1 MFALGLLV
9 TLVGAALPGPGV
21 SSSPKAPKA
30 SLSRRV
36 AQASRP
42 AVRPAPRRPGLPQ
55 RVSVFLR
62 RSALKVVNNQVLFR
76 PGRRAR
82 RSRYYTYR
90 FDRTEFKRKV
100 GPIAK
105 VNLRMIYCEVKNRQI
120 KTHQIPVGTI
130 TTVIYDCGITLFG
143 TIRPFIQQ
151 QRKKGNTP
159 QVKDF
164 HKVKIILSLP
174 RDNRQLMTRKAIG
187 REAYYTATTRGR
199 PFKWM
204 GQMYV
209 KFDLISTRVRSS
221 TYLRLLIPLKE
232 FHEQAGR
239 VAYKKLLMR
248 VRITDVLKKTWK
260 PKKNMPSPV
269 GGFTTYTVFASIIQ
283 AIVK

>member
-174 RDNRQLMTRKAIG
+174 R
-187 REAYYTATTRGR
+187 ER